1 VQEFLMRLVLAV
13 VVVALFGCGSDGDD
27 AAPTATPSPVA
38 AEATPTATPTPDPT
52 PTRTPTPTA
61 TRTAS
66 PEDQP
71 GGAGDEEEARV
82 PVRYRVTPKGVMPPQ
97 VSVPAFLALEL
108 IVDSYL
114 AESFVVRLEGAPP
127 LEVSAGRTAR
137 MDLEGRRPGRYRIQF
152 GDSGQALL
160 VTGAEPGP

>member
-1 VQEFLMRLVLAV
+1 MRRL
-13 VVVALFGCGSDGDD
+13 VVALVAVALAGCGSDGDD
-27 AAPTATPSPVA
+27 AAPTATPPPVA
-38 AEATPTATPTPDPT
+38 AETPTETATPTPDPT
-52 PTRTPTPTA
+52 PTRTPTPTPS
-61 TRTAS
+61 RTAS

-82 PVRYRVTPKGVMPPQ
+82 PVRYRVTPKGISPRQ

-114 AESFVVRLEGAPP
+114 AEPFVVRLEGAPP
-127 LEVSAGRTAR
+127 LEVGAGRTAR
-137 MDLEGRRPGRYRIQF
+137 MDLEGRRPGTYRIEF
-152 GDSGQALL
+152 GDAGQALL